1 MSLEDRTHTALHVLK
16 GATAKVLGIKWTT
29 GVSVKGN
36 HGRLTVQCEQKPTDD
51 EIQKIQKEANKKIQ
65 DNVPVE
71 VLEMDRDEAE
81 VRWGDLIYDVFPIP
95 DSITR
100 LSICHIKDWNVNAC
114 NKNHTRTT
122 GEIGELK
129 ISKARYRNSK
139 KVLEISYDI
148 TA

>member
-29 GVSVKGN
+29 EVSVKGN

>member
-51 EIQKIQKEANKKIQ
+51 EIQKIQEVANKKIQ

-71 VLEMDRDEAE
+71 VLEMDRGEAE

>member
-51 EIQKIQKEANKKIQ
+51 EIQKIQKEATKKIQ

-71 VLEMDRDEAE
+71 VLKMDRGEAE
-81 VRWGDLIYDVFPIP
+81 ARWGNLIYDVFPIP